1 MIELTKDKKA
11 PVYIITRTDSEGF
24 HHQLNVSRAEMREL
38 YDLIKLALESER
50 A

>member
-11 PVYIITRTDSEGF
+11 PVYIITRTDNEGF
-24 HHQLNVSRAEMREL
+24 HRQLNVSHTELREL
-38 YDLIKLALESER
+38 YDLTRLALESER